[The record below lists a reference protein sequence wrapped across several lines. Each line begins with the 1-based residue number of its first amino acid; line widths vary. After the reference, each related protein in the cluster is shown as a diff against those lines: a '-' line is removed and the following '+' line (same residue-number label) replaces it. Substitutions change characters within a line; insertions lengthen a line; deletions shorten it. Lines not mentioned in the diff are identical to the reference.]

1 MICQLCGQRQATL
14 EMTGLVH
21 GQKKELSLCRPCAT
35 RLGWKAG
42 EASLWD
48 SLFDSFLPGPSLF
61 GYPTQAKK
69 ASPAPRVCPACGQ
82 TETQL
87 QETGLLGCSQCY
99 ETFAQQL
106 APVFGRVHGHSRH
119 LDRPLVSE
127 KGKSQDQLTLL
138 RQELASAVDKEAYEE
153 AARIRDEI
161 RLLEADQVHEED

>member
-1 MICQLCGQRQATL
+1 GQRQATL

-21 GQKKELSLCRPCAT
+21 GQKKELSLCRPCAA

-42 EASLWD
+42 EGSLWD
-48 SLFDSFLPGPSLF
+48 SLFESFLPGPSLF
-61 GYPTQAKK
+61 DYPTQVRQR
-69 ASPAPRVCPACGQ
+69 SPAPRVCPACGQ

-99 ETFAQQL
+99 ETFAQRL

-119 LDRPLVSE
+119 LDRPLILE
-127 KGKSQDQLTLL
+127 EGKTQDKLTRL
-138 RQELASAVDKEAYEE
+138 RQALASAVDKEAYEE

-161 RLLEADQVHEED
+161 RQLEADQVSEED

>member
-1 MICQLCGQRQATL
+1 MICQLCGQKQATL
-14 EMTGLVH
+14 EMTALVD
-21 GQKKELSLCRPCAT
+21 GQKRELSLCRPCAT

-61 GYPTQAKK
+61 GYP
-69 ASPAPRVCPACGQ
+69 SPVRKTSPDPKVCPACGQ

-87 QETGLLGCSQCY
+87 QETGLLGCSHCY
-99 ETFAQQL
+99 ETFAQRL

-119 LDRPLVSE
+119 LDRPLVLE
-127 KGKSQDQLTLL
+127 EGKAQDKLTLL
-138 RQELASAVDKEAYEE
+138 RQELASAVDKEAYED

-161 RLLEADQVHEED
+161 RQLEADQVSEED